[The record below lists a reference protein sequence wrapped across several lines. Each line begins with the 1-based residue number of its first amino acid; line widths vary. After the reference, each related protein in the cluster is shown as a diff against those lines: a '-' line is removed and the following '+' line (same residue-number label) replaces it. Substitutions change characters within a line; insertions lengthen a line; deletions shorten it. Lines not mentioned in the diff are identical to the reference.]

1 MIVLGA
7 ARCVNRSVGYDL
19 IKIAA
24 QRGNRA
30 ACLQQTLTCKDESHL
45 LFFFYFISDFFI
57 HTARVLIH
65 NIHLFF
71 FSVFF
76 IKYIHL
82 SVPESKTRDK

>member
-24 QRGNRA
+24 QRGSRA

-45 LFFFYFISDFFI
+45 LFFLFHQCFFI